1 MPPASVKITDEAS
14 TAKLI
19 STFND
24 ASQEQAWAE
33 ATLHEIHAELSGA
46 WKGVASKEFVN
57 GVERAIAA
65 VQRIDDALNQ
75 ISDDMQAFA
84 GMTQTTEDDNQSA
97 AANAALAFEPSWT

>member
-1 MPPASVKITDEAS
+1 MAPNSTKITDEDS
-14 TAKLI
+14 TRALI

-33 ATLHEIHAELSGA
+33 ATLQEIHSELAGA
-46 WKGVASKEFVN
+46 WKGVASNEFVN
-57 GVERAIAA
+57 GVDRAIAA
-65 VQRIDDALNQ
+65 VKRIDQALQQ

-84 GMTQTTEDDNQSA
+84 GMTQNTEDDNQSA

>member
-1 MPPASVKITDEAS
+1 MPPASLKITDDPS

-33 ATLHEIHAELSGA
+33 ATLHEIRAELSRWTGGA
-46 WKGVASKEFVN
+46 GSAFGN
-57 GVERAIAA
+57 GVEKAIAA
-65 VQRIDDALNQ
+65 VKRIDDALNQ